1 MGSHKIL
8 YKDDHIESAFE
19 AKDRNNLEVSF
30 DYLLH
35 KGAKGASKE
44 DEYTITGYFFIPPE
58 LKVTK
63 ETYTKQTFF
72 HDVQSSIRFQTP
84 HFPLKSYIN
93 PDNQLSPLYRIRAL
107 LNDMVSGKFD
117 DEDVNYRLIYELKM
131 HAQIVR
137 SNLKSEI
144 GLIVEFCSRRE
155 SVEVITETMT
165 GILENIS
172 TIQDKFHGLEPEFY
186 SMQLPQKTRETYLA
200 ADEYVSYYI
209 EHYMT
214 VLLDTIKCQS
224 CYETIIPSIQNLIAR
239 RQERRKSMGYT
250 LVIDPDVN
258 EQNKATK
265 NTKIH
270 YWKSFLKHYIKE
282 VLVLETKER
291 EERKMVMQ
299 LVGTVGA
306 LTAMSLFVL
315 FTFLFLGFGQ
325 YSVPFVLATLIF
337 YAVKDRIKVLF
348 NAIGERLS
356 NKMIPDKVYDIVD
369 VLKKKDT
376 IGTVK
381 ESMQF
386 IKIDKVP
393 DEVLE
398 IRNSD
403 RTSVIEN
410 EFSEENVILYRKH
423 IKLNTSKITQIHE
436 RHKNITDVLKINIKN
451 FLAYAWDP
459 EEDILYFNTAKK
471 ELVDVPV
478 PIRYHINVVL
488 QQVYIDN
495 KNMTKS
501 LFKRIR
507 VVFEKDG
514 IDNVEEMSV

>member
-1 MGSHKIL
+1 L

-35 KGAKGASKE
+35 KGAKEAKGKSKE
-44 DEYTITGYFFIPPE
+44 DEYTVTGYFFIPPE
-58 LKVTK
+58 LKITK
-63 ETYTKQTFF
+63 DTYTKQTFF

-107 LNDMVSGKFD
+107 LKEMATGKFD
-117 DEDVNYRLIYELKM
+117 DDDVNYRLVYELKM

-137 SNLKSEI
+137 SNLKNEI
-144 GLIVEFCSRRE
+144 GLIVEFCSKQE
-155 SVEVITETMT
+155 SVEVIAETIT
-165 GILENIS
+165 AIIENVNM
-172 TIQDKFHGLEPEFY
+172 IQDQFHELEPEFY
-186 SMQLPQKTRETYLA
+186 SMQLPQKIRETYLA

-214 VLLDTIKCQS
+214 VLLDTIRSQS
-224 CYETIIPSIQNLIAR
+224 CFELIIPSIQDLIAR
-239 RQERRKSMGYT
+239 RQERRKKMGYT

-258 EQNKATK
+258 EQNKTTK

-270 YWKSFLKHYIKE
+270 YWKSFLKYYIKQ

-299 LVGTVGA
+299 FVGTIGA
-306 LTAMSLFVL
+306 ITAMTVFVL
-315 FTFLFLGFGQ
+315 FTFFFFGFGQ
-325 YSVPFVLATLIF
+325 YSVPFILATLVF
-337 YAVKDRIKVLF
+337 YAVKDRLKVLF
-348 NAIGERLS
+348 NALGERIS

-403 RTSVIEN
+403 RISTIEN
-410 EFSEENVILYRKH
+410 EFSQENVILYRKH

-459 EEDILYFNTAKK
+459 EEDILYFNTEKK

-478 PIRYHINVVL
+478 PIRYHMNMVL